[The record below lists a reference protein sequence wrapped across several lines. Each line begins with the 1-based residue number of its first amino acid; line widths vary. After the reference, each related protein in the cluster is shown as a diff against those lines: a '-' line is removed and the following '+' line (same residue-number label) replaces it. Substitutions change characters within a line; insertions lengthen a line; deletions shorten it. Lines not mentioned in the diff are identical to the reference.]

1 MTVAFV
7 TVVGRGRWSAGGSD
21 VRENGGHCEEKERG
35 DGGGLEKGG
44 SGGGGGGGESVGGWV
59 EGVVEVKEI

>member
-1 MTVAFV
+1 
-7 TVVGRGRWSAGGSD
+7 VVGRGRWCSGGCD
-21 VRENGGHCEEKERG
+21 VGEDGGHGEEKERG

-44 SGGGGGGGESVGGWV
+44 GGGGGGSGGGGECVGGWV